1 MTATSTISVSD
12 LTKSYGTRNAL
23 DRLSLTVERGSR
35 TVVLGHNGAGKSTLL
50 EIIATLRTPTSG
62 TVTVEGHDTVT
73 HAREARRLIGLTPQA
88 NALDPLA
95 TPTEVLTF
103 QGVAL
108 GLDRR
113 VAARRTRN
121 LLELFGLQDQH
132 RTQIS
137 KLSGGTRR
145 KVDLAVALVSEPPIV
160 ILDEPTTGLDP
171 LSRLEFW
178 NELRRLNQN
187 DRTLLISTQDL
198 HEADV
203 LATDVVVLRDG
214 AVTAQGSPES
224 LKRWVGERTLTL
236 GLTDELTTQTFLTSS
251 RAPFR
256 AETDEPRTVRLALS
270 SDPEA
275 LKTALDDIGQ
285 FARGIEEFRL
295 TEPSLDDVF
304 VALAARGR
312 GPEHLR

>member
-1 MTATSTISVSD
+1 MATNPAIVVSD
-12 LTKSYGTRNAL
+12 LTKSYGARNAL
-23 DRLSLTVERGSR
+23 NQLSLTVERGSR

-62 TVTVEGHDTVT
+62 TVTVDGHDTVT
-73 HAREARRLIGLTPQA
+73 QAREARRLIGLTPQA

-95 TPTEVLTF
+95 TPTEVLNF

-108 GLDRR
+108 GLGRP
-113 VAARRTRN
+113 VAARRTRE
-121 LLELFGLQDQH
+121 LLELFGLGEQH
-132 RTQIS
+132 KTRIS

-145 KVDLAVALVSEPPIV
+145 KVDLAVALVSEPPVV

-171 LSRLEFW
+171 LSRMEFW

-187 DRTLLISTQDL
+187 DRTFLISTQDL

-203 LATDVVVLRDG
+203 LATDIVVLRDG

-236 GLTDELTTQTFLTSS
+236 GLADEPTAQVFLSS
-251 RAPFR
+251 ARAQFR
-256 AETDEPRTVRLALS
+256 AEPEEPRTVRLALS
-270 SDPEA
+270 NDAEA
-275 LKTALDDIGQ
+275 LKTALDDIGR
-285 FARGIEEFRL
+285 AADGIEEIRL

-304 VALAARGR
+304 VALAAR
-312 GPEHLR
+312 